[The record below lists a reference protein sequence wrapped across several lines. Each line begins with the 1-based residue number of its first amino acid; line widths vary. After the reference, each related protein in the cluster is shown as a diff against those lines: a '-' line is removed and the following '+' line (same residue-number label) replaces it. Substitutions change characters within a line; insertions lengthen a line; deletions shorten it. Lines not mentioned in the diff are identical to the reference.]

1 MHEMNSYSPSMYEE
15 IEKYA
20 ADLEITCD
28 YYIQEFQVQQQHQ
41 PRRKTSILND
51 FQDSSQT
58 GLFYNKIVT
67 KRDIAPAFF
76 V

>member
-1 MHEMNSYSPSMYEE
+1 MEKLIMPEMKSYSPSMYEE

-20 ADLEITCD
+20 AELEITCD

-51 FQDSSQT
+51 F
-58 GLFYNKIVT
+58 
-67 KRDIAPAFF
+67 
-76 V
+76 